1 MLHWI
6 KPCVDHNRIVHVL
19 LQSTGMH
26 YPLSSKMSQKHFCP
40 CFVKKYGVDLEE
52 KNLQRPHSWF
62 GLLIFE
68 KALIFQNCFP
78 QKDDSPITSLQLLLL
93 MCPSWIARSEEKCS
107 TAPLLRG
114 LWDLNI
120 IVGVSKLLFFCVS
133 SPSSFSRGSIRVV
146 IANEAAPSKS
156 QALQSGSCP
165 RALSICCRIHANESV
180 CFMFTF
186 GAFVFGCICMCVY
199 VCMCVQL
206 YICVSDYV
214 CDHLCVYCLLCAST
228 CKNVVYDCCVYV
240 CLFVQISEWSRIWLA
255 THKSCIKTFSL

>member
-40 CFVKKYGVDLEE
+40 CFVKKYGVEE

-68 KALIFQNCFP
+68 KALVFQNCSP
-78 QKDDSPITSLQLLLL
+78 QKEDSPITSLQLLLL

-120 IVGVSKLLFFCVS
+120 ILGVSKFLFFSVS
-133 SPSSFSRGSIRVV
+133 RRRPPS
-146 IANEAAPSKS
+146 AA
-156 QALQSGSCP
+156 AVSGLSSLTKLPLPNP
-165 RALSICCRIHANESV
+165 RLFNQDLAQEPCLSAAA
-180 CFMFTF
+180 FMP
-186 GAFVFGCICMCVY
+186 M
-199 VCMCVQL
+199 
-206 YICVSDYV
+206 S
-214 CDHLCVYCLLCAST
+214 LCV
-228 CKNVVYDCCVYV
+228 
-240 CLFVQISEWSRIWLA
+240 
-255 THKSCIKTFSL
+255 